1 MKNISNAITAIP
13 YLPEA
18 LWLHEVIGPVIFDF
32 SLMETNLKV
41 KHLLKEVKKVI
52 CPAQFEK
59 THYGTVQ
66 MLVRKWAQE
75 MEASNGAIFKDSGLW
90 RTALKISNE
99 KKDTSALVNIQ
110 IWFSQTDPR

>member
-1 MKNISNAITAIP
+1 MANTPVLKNISNAITAVP

-32 SLMETNLKV
+32 SLTETNLKV
-41 KHLLKEVKKVI
+41 KHLLMVKKLI

-66 MLVRKWAQE
+66 QLVRKF
-75 MEASNGAIFKDSGLW
+75 SISSKLLSG
-90 RTALKISNE
+90 
-99 KKDTSALVNIQ
+99 VVM
-110 IWFSQTDPR
+110 

>member
-32 SLMETNLKV
+32 SLTETNLKV
-41 KHLLKEVKKVI
+41 KHLLMSKKVI
-52 CPAQFEK
+52 NPAQFEK

-110 IWFSQTDPR
+110 I

>member
-32 SLMETNLKV
+32 SLTETNLKV
-41 KHLLKEVKKVI
+41 KHLLMSKKVI
-52 CPAQFEK
+52 NPAQFEK

-90 RTALKISNE
+90 RTALNISNE

-110 IWFSQTDPR
+110 I